1 MKQLW
6 YDWFR
11 TGNIRGIHAGEIEAI
26 LSTDM
31 SKAFDSVHPTLLL
44 AKQKAHGF
52 SESALNLMKSY
63 FDGREKGARVGTAT
77 SSRKEIRRG
86 CPKGSS
92 LGPMLWNIYQNDLF
106 YIQYDSHLSEYADDL
121 IKLFIH
127 SFIHSF
133 RAWKTNHYLGK
144 LQKESSP
151 ALTK

>member
-1 MKQLW
+1 
-6 YDWFR
+6 
-11 TGNIRGIHAGEIEAI
+11 
-26 LSTDM
+26 M

-63 FDGREKGARVGTAT
+63 FDGREKGSRVGTAT

-127 SFIHSF
+127 SFIQSMKNKPLF
-133 RAWKTNHYLGK
+133 RETS
-144 LQKESSP
+144 KESSP